1 LNAVVERQV
10 SPAPRAVTV
19 AQRAVNAVTAAS
31 SVSGL
36 SRALVAA
43 HDPSGLRAERL
54 RQMRTELVLRWF
66 GDKRTLAVLGAREHD
81 DADTVAANLAILMAQ
96 LGEPTLL
103 VDANL
108 RSPRQHTL
116 FGLKPAVGLS
126 DLLRNRDVHDEAIV
140 PIPAIENLHVL
151 CAGAVPANPQELVT
165 RTPFIYLMKTLPE
178 RFRAIIVTT
187 PPALDCADAQIIA
200 DRALGCLLVT
210 QRHRTRLVDVE
221 RVKEQLKSCNTTL
234 VGGVIR
240 E

>member
-1 LNAVVERQV
+1 MSAVIEREV
-10 SPAPRAVTV
+10 KTV
-19 AQRAVNAVTAAS
+19 ARVVPALQRPPNVIAGASATA
-31 SVSGL
+31 L
-36 SRALVAA
+36 SRALIAA
-43 HDPSGLRAERL
+43 HDPAGPRAEAFRRL
-54 RQMRTELVLRWF
+54 RTELVLRWF
-66 GDKRTLAVLGAREHD
+66 GDKRTLAVIGAREED

-116 FGLKPAVGLS
+116 FGLKPAVGLA

-151 CAGAVPANPQELVT
+151 CAGAVPPNPQELVT

-178 RFRAIIVTT
+178 RFRAVIVAT
-187 PPALDCADAQIIA
+187 PPALDCADAQVIA
-200 DRALGCLLVT
+200 DRTQGCLLVT
-210 QRHRTRLVDVE
+210 RRHRTRVVDVE
-221 RVKEQLKSCNTTL
+221 RVKEQLRSGNTML